1 MIFKRIK
8 IKNIRSYSEAEVEFP
23 DGAVLLAGDI
33 GSGKTTIL
41 LAIEYA
47 LFGLQPGQ
55 RGSSILTNGE
65 EYGEV
70 ALELEISGD
79 KVYIERGLKRGSKSI
94 SQDFAAI
101 TINGSRFES
110 SVSEVKTKILE
121 ILNYPQE
128 FLRKNNLLYRYTVYT
143 PQEHMKQIILEDPE
157 SRLDVLRHIFGLDKY
172 KRIKENLQRVTAK
185 LREDSRVL
193 QIEVVAL
200 DTKKDEIENS
210 IKFMKI
216 INGKISVKEQEIK
229 AIIESRQINEKEIEN
244 LDKMVE
250 EREKFKKEIEKSN
263 IMIANKKEQL
273 ANIQNEISEI
283 NLLLMAGESEYNEKK
298 LSEIESD
305 ITKLSSTI
313 EILDKTLIEIIS
325 KRKSL
330 DILKSQELDNI
341 KRVFKIEFCP
351 TCLQDVPEAHKHNIL
366 NAKESE
372 ISRINSESSLLDIEI
387 ERIKNEQAKQK
398 NNLRSLES
406 EKAALQIQKIRQEN
420 TKKLR
425 QKLHE
430 LLKIK
435 EAAEKDTAFLESHMG
450 SLKEFSLEYAK
461 FENLLKIKKE
471 ELKKILD
478 LEKGG
483 EIELA
488 ELKKENEMSQKEIIK
503 LQQEITKAEQAKQKL
518 VNLLECESWLSN
530 NFLNLINFTEKNML
544 VALRKEFTKIFN
556 KWFSVLT
563 TDAFEVYL
571 DETFSPVIVHSEF
584 ELDYEFLS
592 GGERTAVALAYRLA
606 LNQLINS
613 VLSKIKTQD
622 VVILDE
628 PTDGFSEQQ
637 LDKVRDILHELHVKQ
652 LIIVSH
658 ESKIEAFVDHIIKI
672 KKENG
677 KSIIVHPAKQKI

>member
-1 MIFKRIK
+1 MIIKKIK
-8 IKNIRSYSEAEVEFP
+8 IKNIRSYREAEVEFP
-23 DGAVLLAGDI
+23 LGAVLLAGDI

-70 ALELEISGD
+70 ALELDVSGD
-79 KVYIERGLKRGSKSI
+79 KVCIERGLRRGSKSI
-94 SQDFAAI
+94 NQDFAAI

-128 FLRKNNLLYRYTVYT
+128 FLRKNNILYRYTIYT
-143 PQEHMKQIILEDPE
+143 PQESMKQIILEDPE
-157 SRLDVLRHIFGLDKY
+157 SRLDVLRNIFGLDKY
-172 KRIKENLQRVTAK
+172 KRIKENLQKTTAK
-185 LREDSRVL
+185 LREDSRIL

-200 DTKKDEIENS
+200 DTKKNEIENS

-216 INGKISVKEQEIK
+216 ISEKISVKEQEIK
-229 AIIESRQINEKEIEN
+229 AIVESRQIHEKEIESLN
-244 LDKMVE
+244 KLLE

-263 IMIANKKEQL
+263 IVLANKKEYL
-273 ANIQNEISEI
+273 ANIQEEINEIKSLLTAVEI
-283 NLLLMAGESEYNEKK
+283 TYNEKK
-298 LSEIESD
+298 LSEIEND
-305 ITKLSSTI
+305 IIKTLNTV
-313 EILDKTLIEIIS
+313 EILEKTIIDVIS

-330 DILKSQELDNI
+330 DLLKNQELDNI
-341 KRVFKIEFCP
+341 NRVFKIDFCP
-351 TCLQDVPEAHKHNIL
+351 TCLQDVSEAHKHNIL

-372 ISRINSESSLLDIEI
+372 ISKINLESSSLDIEI
-387 ERIKNEQAKQK
+387 SRIKNEQEKQK
-398 NNLRSLES
+398 NNLRNLES
-406 EKAALQIQKIRQEN
+406 EKAAMQIQKVRQEN
-420 TKKLR
+420 IKKHKEKLQEILKTK
-425 QKLHE
+425 E
-430 LLKIK
+430 IT
-435 EAAEKDTAFLESHMG
+435 EKDITFLENHII
-450 SLKEFSLEYAK
+450 SLKESSLEYAK
-461 FENLLKIKKE
+461 FENILKVKKE
-471 ELKKILD
+471 EMRKILEF
-478 LEKGG
+478 EKAS
-483 EIELA
+483 EIEVA
-488 ELKKENEMSQKEIIK
+488 ELKKERELCQKDIFK
-503 LQQEITKAEQAKQKL
+503 LQQEIVKAEQAKQKL
-518 VNLLECESWLSN
+518 VDLLECEAWLSN
-530 NFLNLINFTEKNML
+530 NLMNLVNFIEKNML
-544 VALRKEFTKIFN
+544 AALRKEFTKIFN
-556 KWFSVLT
+556 KWFSMLT

-622 VVILDE
+622 IVILDE

-637 LDKVRDILHELHVKQ
+637 LDKVRDILHELHIKQ

-658 ESKIEAFVDHIIKI
+658 ESKIEGFVDHIIKV

-677 KSIIVHPAKQKI
+677 KSIVA

>member
-1 MIFKRIK
+1 MILKKIK
-8 IKNIRSYSEAEVEFP
+8 IKNIRSYNEAEISFP

-70 ALELEISGD
+70 ALELEVEGD
-79 KVYIERGLKRGSKSI
+79 KVCIERGLKRGSKSI
-94 SQDFAAI
+94 NQDFAAI

-110 SVSEVKTKILE
+110 SVSEVKSKILE

-172 KRIKENLQRVTAK
+172 KIMKENIQRITSK
-185 LREDSRVL
+185 LREDSRIL

-200 DTKKDEIENS
+200 DSKKGEIENS
-210 IKFMKI
+210 MKFVNLISEKI
-216 INGKISVKEQEIK
+216 LVKEQNVKSIT
-229 AIIESRQINEKEIEN
+229 ESRKIHEQEIEN
-244 LDKMVE
+244 LNKMVE
-250 EREKFKKEIEKSN
+250 EREKFKKEIEKSY
-263 IMIANKKEQL
+263 IVISNKTEQL
-273 ANIQNEISEI
+273 AKTQSEI
-283 NLLLMAGESEYNEKK
+283 NEINSAIASGEFSFNDKR
-298 LSEIESD
+298 LSEIEND
-305 ITKLSSTI
+305 IIKSSSTI
-313 EILDKTLIEIIS
+313 DIIDKTLIDLMS

-330 DILKSQELDNI
+330 ESLKKQELENI
-341 KRVFKIEFCP
+341 QRVFKMDFCP
-351 TCLQDVPEAHKHNIL
+351 TCLQDVPGAHKHNIL
-366 NAKESE
+366 NAKENE
-372 ISRINSESSLLDIEI
+372 IVKINSESALLDIEI
-387 ERIKNEQAKQK
+387 SRIKTEQEKQK
-398 NNLRSLES
+398 NNLRNLES
-406 EKAALQIQKIRQEN
+406 EKVAMQIQKVRQEN
-420 TKKLR
+420 LKK
-425 QKLHE
+425 QKEKLHD

-435 EAAEKDTAFLESHMG
+435 DITEKDISFLENHIN
-450 SLKEFSLEYAK
+450 SLKESSLEYSK
-461 FENLLKIKKE
+461 FENLLGAKKD
-471 ELKKILD
+471 ELKRILNF
-478 LEKGG
+478 EKSG
-483 EIELA
+483 EIEIA
-488 ELKKENEMSQKEIIK
+488 ELKKEKELSQKEIMK
-503 LQQEITKAEQAKQKL
+503 LQQEINRAEQAKNKL
-518 VNLLECESWLSN
+518 IQILEREEWLSN
-530 NFLNLINFTEKNML
+530 NFTNLVNFTEKNML

-556 KWFSVLT
+556 KWFSMLT

-571 DETFSPVIVHSEF
+571 DENFSPIIVHSEF

-606 LNQLINS
+606 LSQLLNS

-652 LIIVSH
+652 IIIVSH
-658 ESKIEAFVDHIIKI
+658 ESKIEGFVDHIIKI

-677 KSIIVHPAKQKI
+677 KSIVEQVNPI